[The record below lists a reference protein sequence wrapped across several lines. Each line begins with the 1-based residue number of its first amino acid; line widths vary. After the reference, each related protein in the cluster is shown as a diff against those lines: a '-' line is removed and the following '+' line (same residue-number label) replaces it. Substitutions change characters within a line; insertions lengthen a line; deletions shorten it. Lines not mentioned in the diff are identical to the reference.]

1 MATLVRVSQW
11 SSKAFGDDLP
21 PTVRTIQAW
30 DRKGMICPAL
40 VKIGKAYYV
49 REDAVILSGK
59 NTLLDKIMMQEI
71 EQERKVPPPRVGV
84 TLAERLGLKSARKD
98 HVTG

>member
-1 MATLVRVSQW
+1 VRVTQW
-11 SSKAFGDDLP
+11 SSKTFGDDLP
-21 PTVRTIQAW
+21 PTVRTIQGW
-30 DRKGMICPAL
+30 DRKGMICPSL

-71 EQERKVPPPRVGV
+71 EQENKVSPPRAGG
-84 TLAERLGLKSARKD
+84 TLAEMLGLKPGRKD